1 MEMRDSETIWIY
13 NELADIPDEYIIIK
27 PHIYYSNENAT
38 TDGETINISKNGTS
52 SNKPLE

>member
-1 MEMRDSETIWIY
+1 MRDSGTIWIY

-27 PHIYYSNENAT
+27 PQTYYSNENAT
-38 TDGETINISKNGTS
+38 TDDETINISKSGTS